1 MRMFRLTAVLVAAFV
16 LFGASGAL
24 AKDYHFILVNNR
36 TTLTN
41 FNPDYDGAQL
51 AADEIKKW
59 TGDKV
64 TWEIVGPTEMN
75 LVAEAQAME
84 AAIAKKPDGFMV
96 ICWDAKT
103 MTPPINKAMDAG
115 IPVVTIDADAPDSKR
130 LSYVGT
136 DWYTLGQELGNALAK
151 EIGGKGK
158 VAMLGLV
165 GADNME
171 TAFRG
176 FTDVMAKYPDVKIV
190 AKEHDNSN
198 KAEAARI
205 ATALMQKYPDL
216 AGFSGFDSESGPGI
230 ARAVKE
236 AGKAGKVKVVGN
248 DLNADQIAYLKD
260 GTEQFV
266 LGQKRVFFGYWGVMT
281 LYLHLKSN
289 LKFTDS
295 DAAIGVENIPP
306 RVVTGFLRATKDGVD
321 AYKAAFDKWA
331 KPRR

>member
-1 MRMFRLTAVLVAAFV
+1 MKKLRLIVGLAIILALAFTGSA
-16 LFGASGAL
+16 F

-51 AADEIKKW
+51 ACDEISDW

-84 AAIAKKPDGFMV
+84 AAIAKRPDGFMV

-130 LSYVGT
+130 LCYVGT
-136 DWYTLGQELGNALAK
+136 DWYTLGQDLANALAK
-151 EIGGKGK
+151 EIGNKGK
-158 VAMLGLV
+158 VAMIGLV

-176 FTDVMAKYPDVKIV
+176 FTDVMAKFPGVSIV

-205 ATALMQKYPDL
+205 ATALMQKHPDL
-216 AGFSGFDSESGPGI
+216 AGLAGFDSESGPGI

-248 DLNADQIAYLKD
+248 DLNADQITYLKD

-281 LYLHLKSN
+281 LWLHLKSS
-289 LKFTDS
+289 LKFTDN
-295 DAAIGVENIPP
+295 DDAIGVENIPP
-306 RVVTGFLRATKDGVD
+306 RIVTGFLRATKGSVD
-321 AYKAAFDKWA
+321 SYKAAFDKWA

>member
-1 MRMFRLTAVLVAAFV
+1 MKRLWILVSLALLLALAFTGTVAAKDFHFV
-16 LFGASGAL
+16 
-24 AKDYHFILVNNR
+24 LVNNR

-51 AADEIKKW
+51 ACDEIKAW

-64 TWEIVGPTEMN
+64 SWEIVGPTEMN

-84 AAIAKKPDGFMV
+84 AAIAKRPDGFMV

-130 LSYVGT
+130 LCYVGT
-136 DWYTLGQELGNALAK
+136 DWYTLGVELGTALAK
-151 EIGGKGK
+151 EINYKGK

-176 FTDVMAKYPDVKIV
+176 FTDTVSKWPDIKIV

-205 ATALMQKYPDL
+205 ATALMQKHPDL
-216 AGFSGFDSESGPGI
+216 AGLAGFDSESGPGI
-230 ARAVKE
+230 SRAVKE

-248 DLNADQIAYLKD
+248 DLNADQIQYLKD

-266 LGQKRVFFGYWGVMT
+266 LGQKRIFFGYWGVMM
-281 LYLHLKSN
+281 LYLHLKTN
-289 LKFTDS
+289 LQFTEADK
-295 DAAIGVENIPP
+295 AIGVINIPP
-306 RVVTGFLRATKDGVD
+306 RIVTGFLRASKEGVD
-321 AYKAAFDKWA
+321 AYKKAFDKWSQ
-331 KPRR
+331 PRR

>member
-1 MRMFRLTAVLVAAFV
+1 MRMFRLTALLVTVFA
-16 LFGASGAL
+16 LLGASGAF

-51 AADEIKKW
+51 AADEIGKW

-248 DLNADQIAYLKD
+248 DLNADQISYLKD

-281 LYLHLKSN
+281 LYLHLKSS
-289 LKFTDS
+289 LKFTDA
-295 DAAIGVENIPP
+295 DASIGVENIPP
-306 RVVTGFLRATKDGVD
+306 RIVTGFLRADKNGVD

>member
-1 MRMFRLTAVLVAAFV
+1 MKMFRLTAVLVTAFA
-16 LFGASGAL
+16 LLGASGAF

-51 AADEIKKW
+51 AADEIGKW

-205 ATALMQKYPDL
+205 ATALMQKHPDL

-289 LKFTDS
+289 LKFTDA

-306 RVVTGFLRATKDGVD
+306 RIVTGFLRADKNGVD

>member
-1 MRMFRLTAVLVAAFV
+1 MKRLWLIVGLAIVFTLAFTG
-16 LFGASGAL
+16 GAFATN
-24 AKDYHFILVNNR
+24 YHFILVNNR

-51 AADEIKKW
+51 ACDEISRW

-84 AAIAKKPDGFMV
+84 AAIAKRPDGFMV

-130 LSYVGT
+130 LCYIGT
-136 DWYTLGQELGNALAK
+136 DWYTLGQDLANALAK
-151 EIGGKGK
+151 EIGNKGK
-158 VAMLGLV
+158 VAMIGLV

-176 FTDVMAKYPDVKIV
+176 FTDVMAKFPDIKVV

-216 AGFSGFDSESGPGI
+216 AGLAGFDSESGPGI

-248 DLNADQIAYLKD
+248 DLNADQITYLKD

-281 LYLHLKSN
+281 LWLHLKSS
-289 LKFTDS
+289 LKFTDN
-295 DAAIGVENIPP
+295 DKTIGVENIPP
-306 RVVTGFLRATKDGVD
+306 RIVTGFLRATKESVD
-321 AYKAAFDKWA
+321 SYKAAFDKWA

>member
-1 MRMFRLTAVLVAAFV
+1 MKKLWIIVAMVALFALVGTSAVMARDF
-16 LFGASGAL
+16 
-24 AKDYHFILVNNR
+24 HFILVNNR

-51 AADEIKKW
+51 ACDEMKAW

-84 AAIAKKPDGFMV
+84 AAIAKRPDGFMV

-130 LSYVGT
+130 ISYIGT
-136 DWYTLGQELGNALAK
+136 DWYSLGVDLGNALAK
-151 EIGGKGK
+151 EINYKGK

-171 TAFRG
+171 TAFSG
-176 FTDVMAKYPDVKIV
+176 FTATVAKWPDIKIV

-198 KAEAARI
+198 KAESARI

-216 AGFSGFDSESGPGI
+216 AGLAGFDSESGPGI

-236 AGKAGKVKVVGN
+236 AGQGREGEGRRERSERRPDPVPEGRDRAVRARPEEGLLRLLGCDDPLPPPEEQPEVHRQRQDHRRGQHPAEGRHRVPAGN
-248 DLNADQIAYLKD
+248 Q
-260 GTEQFV
+260 
-266 LGQKRVFFGYWGVMT
+266 
-281 LYLHLKSN
+281 
-289 LKFTDS
+289 
-295 DAAIGVENIPP
+295 
-306 RVVTGFLRATKDGVD
+306 
-321 AYKAAFDKWA
+321 
-331 KPRR
+331 RRRGRIQESVR

>member
-281 LYLHLKSN
+281 LYLHLKSS

>member
-1 MRMFRLTAVLVAAFV
+1 MKRFSI
-16 LFGASGAL
+16 LFALLLAL
-24 AKDYHFILVNNR
+24 AFSGTVVAEDYHFVLVNNR

-51 AADEIKKW
+51 ACDELNAW
-59 TGDKV
+59 TDDKV

-84 AAIAKKPDGFMV
+84 AAIAKGPDGFMV

-130 LSYVGT
+130 LCYIGT
-136 DWYTLGQELGNALAK
+136 DWYTLGVELGTALAK
-151 EIGGKGK
+151 EINYKGK

-176 FTDVMAKYPDVKIV
+176 FADTVGKWPAIKII

-205 ATALMQKYPDL
+205 ATALMQKHPDL
-216 AGFSGFDSESGPGI
+216 AGFAGFDSESGPGI

-248 DLNADQIAYLKD
+248 DLNADQIQYLKD

-266 LGQKRVFFGYWGVMT
+266 LGQKRIFFGYWGVMM
-281 LYLHLKSN
+281 LYLHVKSN
-289 LKFTDS
+289 LAFTEADK
-295 DAAIGVENIPP
+295 AIGVTNIPP
-306 RVVTGFLRATKDGVD
+306 RVVTGFLRASKEGVD
-321 AYKAAFDKWA
+321 AYKKAFDKWSQ
-331 KPRR
+331 PRR

>member
-1 MRMFRLTAVLVAAFV
+1 MRMFRLIAVLAAT
-16 LFGASGAL
+16 FGALGASTAL
-24 AKDYHFILVNNR
+24 AKDFHFILVNNR

-51 AADEIKKW
+51 AADELKKW
-59 TGDKV
+59 TGDNV

-176 FTDVMAKYPDVKIV
+176 FTDVMAKFPDVKVV

-248 DLNADQIAYLKD
+248 DLNADQISYLKD

-281 LYLHLKSN
+281 LYLHLKSG
-289 LKFTDS
+289 LKFTDA
-295 DAAIGVENIPP
+295 DAAIGVDNIPP
-306 RVVTGFLRATKDGVD
+306 RIVTGFLRADKNGVD